1 MMSLETRVMEAMKK
15 AMLNK
20 DQGALRGLRAIK
32 AAITLAKTAEGASGE
47 ITPEQELQI
56 LHKLLKQRKDAIAIF
71 EQQNRNDLVQ
81 KEQEEV
87 AVIEQFLPA
96 PIGAEELKS
105 ILADIIAE
113 TGASGMKDM
122 GKVMSVATKKL
133 AGKTD
138 NKSISEMVKQLLS

>member
-1 MMSLETRVMEAMKK
+1 
-15 AMLNK
+15 
-20 DQGALRGLRAIK
+20 
-32 AAITLAKTAEGASGE
+32 
-47 ITPEQELQI
+47 
-56 LHKLLKQRKDAIAIF
+56 
-71 EQQNRNDLVQ
+71 
-81 KEQEEV
+81 
-87 AVIEQFLPA
+87 VIEQFLPA

-138 NKSISEMVKQLLS
+138 NKTISEMVKQLLS